1 MCCVQVATHSH
12 CRKAAV
18 VRTFDIHPPERS
30 GQLAGGEQGAQP
42 YSSVQSFYK
51 SQEWSGGAMPQ
62 F

>member
-1 MCCVQVATHSH
+1 MATHPHSGE
-12 CRKAAV
+12 AV
-18 VRTFDIHPPERS
+18 AVRTPDIHSPKRF

-42 YSSVQSFYK
+42 YTTVQSVYE